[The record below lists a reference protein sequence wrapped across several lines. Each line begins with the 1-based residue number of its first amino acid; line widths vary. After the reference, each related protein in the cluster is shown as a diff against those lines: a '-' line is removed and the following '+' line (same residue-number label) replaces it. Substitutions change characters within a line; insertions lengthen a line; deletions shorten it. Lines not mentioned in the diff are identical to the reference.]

1 MPDQRS
7 VMKEYRYL
15 DEKRVAQG
23 LTPEEQ
29 ARFHRLKDLVGPEVG
44 AGGLKPGFDVHAA
57 AAQLR
62 ESLLPAGL
70 RNRPPPTPVPAP
82 EPELEEPEPTEVH
95 ERVFD
100 QAPFSPLGEGAA
112 LEPQEALFDPSSL
125 GTEQPAYDPNAAY
138 AEDAAYDP
146 DAQPYDPNAAY
157 PTDAAAY
164 DPNAPPYDPNA
175 AYPADPNAAY
185 PADPNAYDPN
195 AAFAADPN
203 AYPGDQAAYD
213 PNALPYDPNRPWDP
227 DATQPEGI
235 DPNAYPADPNAA
247 YPADAAAYDPS
258 AQPFDPNAP
267 WDPNAP
273 QPEAIDAGVSPYDPN
288 APWEPG
294 APIEAAMP
302 EGGSFIPGGEALP
315 PVGWDAEPPLP
326 EATAEAAFGEYDA
339 AGGGTPLGEDAE
351 LGSEPPLSPEALFA
365 EPAAPGALPE
375 FGEYDDAAGFGAAPL
390 DVAAAAE
397 AALAGDFQAASG
409 GSFGA
414 GADAAAPE
422 WAQAAEPPPWQDAPP
437 LDLGAPID
445 AGPADTAAGFEV
457 APTLEP
463 EAFAPALDFSRPDF
477 SSGPPDGEAE
487 LAEPTFSEPA
497 PFPLDGATEALAEP
511 PFEAPPL
518 DLSFD
523 APAAPDPEPVLE
535 QPEPIAA
542 EPLEAAPVEA
552 ERPPAEEEEIPTV
565 DGADILE
572 EIVEDAPV
580 APPQSLDFE
589 PLVPPAAIAVAA
601 PPVAAA
607 PVAPRA
613 PIVAAAPP
621 APPPAA
627 VIAPPAPAP
636 DGDPDYHVAG
646 SHRVVVHTIEGLV
659 KRGVLE
665 DADLDGPFLA
675 LSPQPGGASE
685 SLATEKVKAIFFML
699 SPGEKPP
706 PAEGKKVRV
715 TFRDGRQVAGFSPDY
730 RESGVGFFMVP
741 GDTRTNTGRIWVF
754 RSAVR
759 QVAVS

>member
-1 MPDQRS
+1 MGAPYMAAGAGEIKRRPPVSLRPRRGIICPSPRDVRRPSPSSVPGMPDQRS

-70 RNRPPPTPVPAP
+70 RYRPPPTPVPAP

-100 QAPFSPLGEGAA
+100 QAPFSPLGEGGAA
-112 LEPQEALFDPSSL
+112 VEPQEALEALFDPSSL

-195 AAFAADPN
+195 AAYAADPN
-203 AYPGDQAAYD
+203 AYPGDAAAYD

-247 YPADAAAYDPS
+247 YPADAAAYDPN

-326 EATAEAAFGEYDA
+326 EATA
-339 AGGGTPLGEDAE
+339 
-351 LGSEPPLSPEALFA
+351 
-365 EPAAPGALPE
+365 
-375 FGEYDDAAGFGAAPL
+375 
-390 DVAAAAE
+390 
-397 AALAGDFQAASG
+397 QAASG

-497 PFPLDGATEALAEP
+497 PFPLDGATEALAAP

-523 APAAPDPEPVLE
+523 APAAPEPEPVLE
-535 QPEPIAA
+535 QPEPLEAA
-542 EPLEAAPVEA
+542 PVEAAPVEAAPVEA

-715 TFRDGRQVAGFSPDY
+715 TFRDGRQVFGFCRDY

-759 QVAVS
+759 QVAVSSS

>member
-1 MPDQRS
+1 MGAPYMAAGAGEIKRRPPVSLRPRRGIICPSPRDVRRPSPSSVPGMPDQRS

-100 QAPFSPLGEGAA
+100 QAPFSPLGEGGAA
-112 LEPQEALFDPSSL
+112 VEPQEALEALFDPSSL

-157 PTDAAAY
+157 PADATA
-164 DPNAPPYDPNA
+164 YDPNA
-175 AYPADPNAAY
+175 AY
-185 PADPNAYDPN
+185 
-195 AAFAADPN
+195 AADPN
-203 AYPGDQAAYD
+203 AYPGDAAAYD

-487 LAEPTFSEPA
+487 
-497 PFPLDGATEALAEP
+497 
-511 PFEAPPL
+511 
-518 DLSFD
+518 
-523 APAAPDPEPVLE
+523 
-535 QPEPIAA
+535 I
-542 EPLEAAPVEA
+542 
-552 ERPPAEEEEIPTV
+552 
-565 DGADILE
+565 
-572 EIVEDAPV
+572 
-580 APPQSLDFE
+580 
-589 PLVPPAAIAVAA
+589 
-601 PPVAAA
+601 
-607 PVAPRA
+607 
-613 PIVAAAPP
+613 
-621 APPPAA
+621 
-627 VIAPPAPAP
+627 
-636 DGDPDYHVAG
+636 
-646 SHRVVVHTIEGLV
+646 
-659 KRGVLE
+659 
-665 DADLDGPFLA
+665 
-675 LSPQPGGASE
+675 
-685 SLATEKVKAIFFML
+685 
-699 SPGEKPP
+699 
-706 PAEGKKVRV
+706 
-715 TFRDGRQVAGFSPDY
+715 GR
-730 RESGVGFFMVP
+730 
-741 GDTRTNTGRIWVF
+741 
-754 RSAVR
+754 
-759 QVAVS
+759 